1 MRILICDDDQEA
13 VNTLNTHIQDY
24 MRNRYI
30 NFTVISTTNPMEIL
44 NGNFFFDLA
53 FLDIQ
58 MDGIDGIGLAKEL
71 RRRNGKLALFF
82 VTNYDTYQD
91 SAMDMQA
98 LRFFSKPFNI
108 KRLHAGLD
116 KAMEYIDGAY
126 VDVYLYGEN
135 AQIRILVD
143 DIMYITRDNRKVWLH
158 TKNSSYPLKEGFD
171 FWCQKLPQ
179 LFFYQVHKSFYVN
192 LHYVQKYA
200 YTELVLDDG
209 TQIPV
214 APRRQAE
221 FHKFWFEYLRRR

>member
-13 VNTLNTHIQDY
+13 LNILNTLIQEY

-30 NFTVISTTNPMEIL
+30 SFTVVSTTNPMEIL
-44 NGNFFFDLA
+44 NGKDSFDLA

-58 MDGIDGIGLAKEL
+58 MEGIDGIALAKEL
-71 RRRNGKLALFF
+71 KQRNGKLALFF
-82 VTNYDTYQD
+82 VTNYDVYQD

-98 LRFFSKPFNI
+98 LRFFSKPINV

-143 DIMYITRDNRKVWLH
+143 DIMYLTRENRKVWMY
-158 TKNSSYPLKEGFD
+158 TKNTSYPLREGFD
-171 FWCQKLPQ
+171 YWCQKLPP

-200 YTELVLDDG
+200 YTELVLADG

-221 FHKFWFEYLRRR
+221 FHRFWFEYLRRR

>member
-1 MRILICDDDQEA
+1 MRILICDDDKEA
-13 VNTLNTHIQDY
+13 LDMLNTHVQEY
-24 MRNRYI
+24 MRNRFI
-30 NFTVISTTNPMEIL
+30 TFTVESTNDPMEIL
-44 NGNFFFDLA
+44 NGNACFDLA

-58 MDGIDGIGLAKEL
+58 MEGVDGITLAKEL
-71 RRRNGKLALFF
+71 KQRNGKLALFF
-82 VTNYDTYQD
+82 VTNYDVYQD

-98 LRFFSKPFNI
+98 LRFFSKPINV

-143 DIMYITRDNRKVWLH
+143 DIMYLTRENRKVWLY
-158 TKNSSYPLKEGFD
+158 TKNSAYPLKDSFD
-171 FWCQKLPQ
+171 SWCQKLPP

-200 YTELVLDDG
+200 YTELVLNDG
-209 TQIPV
+209 TQIPI

-221 FHKFWFEYLRRR
+221 FHRFWFEYLRRR

>member
-13 VNTLNTHIQDY
+13 LNILNTNIQEY
-24 MRNRYI
+24 MRNRFI
-30 NFTVISTTNPMEIL
+30 NFTVVSTTNPVEIL
-44 NGNFFFDLA
+44 NGNDSFDLA

-58 MDGIDGIGLAKEL
+58 MEGIDGIALAKEL
-71 RRRNGKLALFF
+71 KQRNGKLVLFF
-82 VTNYDTYQD
+82 VTNYDVYQD

-98 LRFFSKPFNI
+98 LRFFSKPINV

-143 DIMYITRDNRKVWLH
+143 DIMYLTRENRKVWMY
-158 TKNSSYPLKEGFD
+158 TQNTSYPLREGFD
-171 FWCQKLPQ
+171 YWCQKLPP

-200 YTELVLDDG
+200 YTELVLADG

-221 FHKFWFEYLRRR
+221 FHRFWFEYLRRR

>member
-1 MRILICDDDQEA
+1 MRILICDDNQEA
-13 VNTLNTHIQDY
+13 LNILNTNIQEY
-24 MRNRYI
+24 MRNRFI
-30 NFTVISTTNPMEIL
+30 NFTVVSTTNPMEIL
-44 NGNFFFDLA
+44 NGKDSFDLA

-58 MDGIDGIGLAKEL
+58 MEGIDGIALAKEL
-71 RRRNGKLALFF
+71 KQRNGKLVLFF
-82 VTNYDTYQD
+82 VTNYDVYQD

-98 LRFFSKPFNI
+98 LRFFSKPINV

-126 VDVYLYGEN
+126 VDVYLYGVN

-143 DIMYITRDNRKVWLH
+143 DIMYLTRENRTVWMYAQN
-158 TKNSSYPLKEGFD
+158 TSYPLREGFD
-171 FWCQKLPQ
+171 YWCQKLPP

-200 YTELVLDDG
+200 YTELVLADG

-221 FHKFWFEYLRRR
+221 FHRFWFEYLRRR

>member
-13 VNTLNTHIQDY
+13 LDILNTHIQEY
-24 MRNRYI
+24 MRNRFI
-30 NFTVISTTNPMEIL
+30 NFTVVSTTNPMEIL
-44 NGNFFFDLA
+44 NGNDSFDLA

-58 MDGIDGIGLAKEL
+58 MEGIDGIALAKEL
-71 RRRNGKLALFF
+71 KQRNGKLALFF
-82 VTNYDTYQD
+82 VTNYDVYQD

-98 LRFFSKPFNI
+98 LRFFSKPINV

-143 DIMYITRDNRKVWLH
+143 DIMYLTRENRKVWMY
-158 TKNSSYPLKEGFD
+158 TKNTSYPLREGFD
-171 FWCQKLPQ
+171 SWCQKLPP

-200 YTELVLDDG
+200 YTELVLNDG
-209 TQIPV
+209 TQIPI

>member
-1 MRILICDDDQEA
+1 MRILICDDNQEA
-13 VNTLNTHIQDY
+13 LNILNTHIQEY
-24 MRNRYI
+24 MRNRFI
-30 NFTVISTTNPMEIL
+30 NFTVVSTTNPMEIL
-44 NGNFFFDLA
+44 NGNDSFDLA

-58 MDGIDGIGLAKEL
+58 MEGIDGIALAKEL
-71 RRRNGKLALFF
+71 KQRNGKLALFF
-82 VTNYDTYQD
+82 VTNYDVYQD

-98 LRFFSKPFNI
+98 LRFFSKPINV

-143 DIMYITRDNRKVWLH
+143 DIMYLTRENRKVWLY
-158 TKNSSYPLKEGFD
+158 TKNSTYPLKESFD
-171 FWCQKLPQ
+171 SWCQKLPP

-200 YTELVLDDG
+200 YTELVLTDG

-214 APRRQAE
+214 APRRQSE
-221 FHKFWFEYLRRR
+221 FHRFWFEYLRRR